1 MRRIFAT
8 IAGLA
13 IATAAQAQVDTTR
26 PMLTGHGNVE
36 ARPNKAIVTNQT
48 AVNPNDQAVTLEKFV
63 VTGSLIHHPKGWAHR
78 KQPHI

>member
-1 MRRIFAT
+1 MNKLFAT

-13 IATAAQAQVDTTR
+13 IATTVQAQVDTAR

-48 AVNPNDQAVTLEKFV
+48 AVNANDQAMILEKFV
-63 VTGSLIHHPKGWAHR
+63 VTGSLIHHPARRAPR
-78 KQPHI
+78 K